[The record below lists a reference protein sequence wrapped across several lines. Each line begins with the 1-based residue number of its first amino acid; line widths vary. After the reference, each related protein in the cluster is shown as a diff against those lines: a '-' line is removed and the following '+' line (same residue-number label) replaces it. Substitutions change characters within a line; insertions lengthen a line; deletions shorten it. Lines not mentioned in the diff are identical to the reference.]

1 MTQHATSCGV
11 AFPKYKFRWS
21 PRLTDIL
28 FPSHNIPLTTIMTF
42 NDDSHTYT
50 PATPG
55 DSRSPCPAL
64 NALANHGY
72 LPRDGRNLTVTQLV
86 SAIRHVYGISL
97 PFATL
102 LSVGG
107 VVKCGHRDGLGM
119 VVDLHE
125 LAKHNAVEH
134 DGSLVHADTAP
145 GAVYA
150 PIAVDPVLLRHLLE
164 TSTTDFLTRRDLCR
178 AQLTR
183 QAASRPLN
191 STQSFVSKG
200 ELDLIHQVF
209 GIRSSERASGAPT
222 ESDELVVPK
231 AVLQEWLGD
240 EKLPEGWN
248 GPLREVGLLELVG
261 QVREI
266 EKVETEMVASGKATL

>member
-1 MTQHATSCGV
+1 MT
-11 AFPKYKFRWS
+11 
-21 PRLTDIL
+21 I
-28 FPSHNIPLTTIMTF
+28 
-42 NDDSHTYT
+42 NDDSHSYI

-72 LPRDGRNLTVTQLV
+72 LPRDGRNITVTQLV
-86 SAIRHVYGISL
+86 SAIRHIYGISL
-97 PFATL
+97 PFASIL
-102 LSVGG
+102 ALGG
-107 VVKCGHRDGLGM
+107 VAKCGHWKGLGM

-145 GAVYA
+145 GEVYA
-150 PIAVDPVLLRHLLE
+150 PTAVDPVLLRHLLE
-164 TSTTDFLTRRDLCR
+164 TSTTDVLTRRDLCR

-209 GIRSSERASGAPT
+209 GIPSSERSSSTPAEGH
-222 ESDELVVPK
+222 ELVVPK
-231 AVLQEWLGD
+231 AVLEDWLGR
-240 EKLPEGWN
+240 EKLPEGWS

-266 EKVETEMVASGKATL
+266 EKVETEMVASGKGTL